1 MAQFLDAPV
10 PPDALTTFV
19 REVPKPRNN
28 RLTELF
34 GTPKILD
41 SNTVDFLEI
50 VKTNRTA
57 KYRSYD
63 GRIHVSSRD
72 TGSEKRVPL
81 APLSSSSPAIGEY
94 ERLQQEF
101 ARTQGTNKAVLER
114 AIYNDG
120 ENLTNE
126 IYNRIELAWGDVLT
140 DGILNIDENGFIN
153 EADYGLP
160 ANHSVAPATPW
171 TNLTAATPL
180 TDLQAWCDVYNA
192 TNGFLPGSFL
202 PSLKQMRLLQRNK
215 EIIDAVFGA
224 TQGRTHV
231 TTADLINLFSSEGLP
246 TPLAPYD
253 NVLDVDGVSTRVMA
267 EDRLTIL
274 PPNLEDLG
282 FTAFGLTAT
291 ALEMADSG
299 EIDRVETDPQ
309 GIVAKVV
316 KVDGPPTRRFT
327 WVDACGQPILS
338 NARRLMTV
346 DAF

>member
-1 MAQFLDAPV
+1 MPQFLDAPV

-28 RLTELF
+28 RISELF
-34 GTPKILD
+34 TQRTLD
-41 SNTVDFLEI
+41 TNTVDFAEI

-57 KYRSYD
+57 KYRSFD

-94 ERLQQEF
+94 ERLQMEF
-101 ARTQGTNKAVLER
+101 ARTQGTNKAALER
-114 AIYNDG
+114 AVYNDG

-126 IYNRIELAWGDVLT
+126 VYNRIELAWGDVLT
-140 DGILNIDENGFIN
+140 DGKLTINENGYQD
-153 EADYGLP
+153 EADYGVP
-160 ANHSVAPATPW
+160 ANHFVAPA
-171 TNLTAATPL
+171 AAPFSNITTSTPL
-180 TDLQAWCDVYNA
+180 TDFVNWCDTYNA
-192 TNGFLPGSFL
+192 TNGFLPGSML
-202 PSLKQMRLLQRNK
+202 TTLQVLRYLQRNK

-231 TTADLINLFSSEGLP
+231 NRAELNNLFTSEGLP
-246 TPLAPYD
+246 SVLDPYD
-253 NVLDVDGVSTRVMA
+253 NILDVDGVATRVLPN
-267 EDRLTIL
+267 DRIILL

-282 FTAFGLTAT
+282 FTAYGTTAT
-291 ALEMADSG
+291 ALRMADSG
-299 EIDRVETDPQ
+299 EIDRAEVDPA
-309 GIVAKVV
+309 GIVAKVT
-316 KVDGPPTRRFT
+316 KVDGPPVREFT

-338 NARRLMTV
+338 NARRLMVV